1 MKYPFLLY
9 LQECVREEPF
19 GASNYFLRTK
29 PFGQAG
35 LMAVTFVMRLPFAQL
50 MLTALAKPLPHFG
63 RTIVTKRTEVFL
75 MQTTLVTSPYPF
87 GHFGFSA
94 MTLLAEVPRPHSI
107 AVAVENFARHRGA
120 AATTTS
126 TVLPLMQYLVTTFA

>member
-50 MLTALAKPLPHFG
+50 MLTALVKPLPHFG
-63 RTIVTKRTEVFL
+63 LTIVTKRTEVFL
-75 MQTTLVTSPYPF
+75 MQTMLVTNP
-87 GHFGFSA
+87 
-94 MTLLAEVPRPHSI
+94 
-107 AVAVENFARHRGA
+107 
-120 AATTTS
+120 
-126 TVLPLMQYLVTTFA
+126 